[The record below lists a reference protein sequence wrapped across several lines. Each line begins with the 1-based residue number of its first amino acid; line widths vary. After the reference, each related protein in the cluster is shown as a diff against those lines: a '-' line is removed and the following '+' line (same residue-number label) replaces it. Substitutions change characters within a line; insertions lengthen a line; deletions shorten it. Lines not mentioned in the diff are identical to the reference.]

1 MTNAHNSE
9 PVVPAK
15 GRFASFTV
23 WIENLPSDC
32 DLIGLDVRV
41 GGEPATPCYIGPPE
55 SDGLQQLNVLLR
67 EVPRTGVLRLEILW
81 NGDPVCEPASL
92 RVIPARPA
100 GPACDVGHRWHQ
112 HAVRIEYFF
121 RVREGDH

>member
-1 MTNAHNSE
+1 MRSKTTCSCSRWKVRARSICGRRCASARQDGGICESKAGARIRRMTNAHNSE
-9 PVVPAK
+9 PVVPAR

-23 WIENLPSDC
+23 WLENLPADC

-67 EVPRTGVLRLEILW
+67 EVPTNR
-81 NGDPVCEPASL
+81 
-92 RVIPARPA
+92 
-100 GPACDVGHRWHQ
+100 
-112 HAVRIEYFF
+112 
-121 RVREGDH
+121 